1 MNIKRKIGMWLEDER
16 FRQYAERRMKEE
28 ITDVPENLVP
38 DPRYEELDEGF
49 ERDDRYIV
57 PLVEYLAYRLHM
69 ARLCRDP
76 QKRRRGIWWV
86 FVQISMQEPYKE
98 FADEFEP
105 LVDELQDCII
115 PMLHDEYVKKLN
127 TEVSS
132 LWS

>member
-49 ERDDRYIV
+49 EMDDRYIV
-57 PLVEYLAYRLHM
+57 PLVEYLAYRLHL

-98 FADEFEP
+98 FADEFDP

>member
-28 ITDVPENLVP
+28 ITDVPENLVA

>member
-16 FRQYAERRMKEE
+16 FRQYAERRMREE

>member
-16 FRQYAERRMKEE
+16 FRQYAERRMREE

-49 ERDDRYIV
+49 ERDGRYIV

-127 TEVSS
+127 AEVSS

>member
-57 PLVEYLAYRLHM
+57 PLVEYLAYRLHL

>member
-28 ITDVPENLVP
+28 ITDVSENLVP